1 MKKSYFRKE
10 ELDVFNT
17 VLKMREQRMK
27 MVQKPEQYLY
37 IFKCLRDEI
46 RSSRQLATII
56 MRPDLMSHYCCRMT
70 KFYSVDEFIF

>member
-1 MKKSYFRKE
+1 M
-10 ELDVFNT
+10 FNT

-46 RSSRQLATII
+46 RSAKAVGN
-56 MRPDLMSHYCCRMT
+56 HY
-70 KFYSVDEFIF
+70 YEA